1 MVGRQN
7 ADTADAL
14 QLRDIAMATIFCLSM
29 GYSFS
34 CMIASDML
42 FDSRDGFSGLY
53 GYMDDVMFAHNQR
66 GKGHT
71 NRAYT
76 QSDSRGGSTC
86 GEVMTFTVAL

>member
-1 MVGRQN
+1 
-7 ADTADAL
+7 
-14 QLRDIAMATIFCLSM
+14 
-29 GYSFS
+29 
-34 CMIASDML
+34 MIASDTL

-86 GEVMTFTVAL
+86 GEVMTFTVALQSHATDLTNCTMHSSWQKLIKTDAI